1 MYRKRVPLSH
11 NGVYKGTRLGLW
23 EERIKLFGKFPPWAA
38 SHANVLWTLGRNTSR
53 FLRTSAWEAAT
64 PKVLRICLLT
74 LALNEKEFEY
84 LYSDQRSIF
93 QLLRNF

>member
-1 MYRKRVPLSH
+1 MVNSPRGQPPTQMFFGH
-11 NGVYKGTRLGLW
+11 WGGTRQ
-23 EERIKLFGKFPPWAA
+23 E
-38 SHANVLWTLGRNTSR
+38 

-84 LYSDQRSIF
+84 LYSDQRSKF
-93 QLLRNF
+93 QLSRNF